1 VTLRLVFAD
10 DSYLVRAG
18 TAALLEAGG
27 VTVVAAVADGPSL
40 VAAVDRYAPDA
51 VLTDIRMPPTWTTE
65 GIDAAQQIR
74 RTHPRTGVVVLS
86 QYVDERYAVELLREG
101 LGGVGYLLKE
111 RVAQLDELVSALV
124 SVAAGGS
131 VLDPVVVES
140 LLSRRTS
147 ATASPLESLSPRE
160 LDVLRT
166 MATGQSNHAIGKT
179 LYLSERAVEK
189 NINGIFG
196 KLGLSQETDVNRRVR
211 AVITYLEALG
221 GTGQVAGRRRW
232 S

>member
-10 DSYLVRAG
+10 DNYLVRAG
-18 TAALLEAGG
+18 TAALLEEAPGIEM
-27 VTVVAAVADGPSL
+27 VATVADGPSL
-40 VAAVDRYAPDA
+40 LEAVEQHEPDA

-65 GIDAAQQIR
+65 GILAAQEIR
-74 RTHPRTGVVVLS
+74 RGHPRTGVVVLS
-86 QYVDERYAVELLREG
+86 QYVEERYAVELLKEG
-101 LGGVGYLLKE
+101 LGGIGYLLKE
-111 RVAQLDELVSALV
+111 RVAQLDELVGALA

-131 VLDPVVVES
+131 VLDPTVVES

-147 ATASPLESLSPRE
+147 TASRPVESLSPRE
-160 LDVLRT
+160 LDVLRA
-166 MATGQSNHAIGKT
+166 MATGQSNQAIGKT

-196 KLGLSQETDVNRRVR
+196 KLGLSQEADINRRVR
-211 AVITYLEALG
+211 AVVTYLETLG
-221 GTGQVAGRRRW
+221 R